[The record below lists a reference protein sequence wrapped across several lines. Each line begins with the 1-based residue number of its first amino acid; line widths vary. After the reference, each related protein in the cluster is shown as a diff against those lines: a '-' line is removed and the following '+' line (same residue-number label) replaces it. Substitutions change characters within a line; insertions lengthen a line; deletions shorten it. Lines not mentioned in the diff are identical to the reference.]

1 VETNE
6 ILRKVRKIE
15 IKTRGL
21 TNQIFAGEYH
31 SAFKGKGMSFSEV
44 REYQYGDDVRNIDWN
59 VTARFNRPYVKVFEE
74 ERELTVILAI
84 DVSRSGDF
92 GTNKQLK
99 RDLITEVAAV
109 LSFSAIQNNDKVGVI
124 FFSNKIEKFIPPKK
138 GKKHILRIIREL
150 IDFEA
155 EGKGTDIT
163 EALRFVTNSIKKRSI
178 VFVLSDFFDD
188 NSFEKAIRIASNKH
202 DLIALQIADQREEKL
217 PQMGLVKFEDPET
230 GEEIWI
236 DTSMDAVRKEYED
249 FYKNHEQRIKEI
261 FARAN
266 VDTVKLYTGKDFVV
280 PLMNLFKMRT
290 KFVR

>member
-1 VETNE
+1 METNE

-99 RDLITEVAAV
+99 RDLTTEVAAV
-109 LSFSAIQNNDKVGVI
+109 LSFSAIQNNDKVGVV
-124 FFSNKIEKFIPPKK
+124 FFSDKVEKFIPPKK

-188 NSFEKAIRIASNKH
+188 KDFEKAVRIASNKH
-202 DLIALQIADQREEKL
+202 DLIALQIADRREEKL

-230 GEEIWI
+230 GEEMWI
-236 DTSMDAVRKEYED
+236 DTSDDSVRAKYED
-249 FYKNHEQRIKEI
+249 YYKNHEKKIKEI

-266 VDTVKLYTGKDFVV
+266 VDTTKLYTGKDYVI

-290 KFVR
+290 KFR

>member
-1 VETNE
+1 METNE

-92 GTNKQLK
+92 GTNKQFK
-99 RDLITEVAAV
+99 RDLTTEVAAV

-124 FFSNKIEKFIPPKK
+124 FFSDRVEKFIPPKK

-188 NSFEKAIRIASNKH
+188 KDFEKAVRIANNKH
-202 DLIALQIADQREEKL
+202 DLIALQIADRREEKL

-230 GEEIWI
+230 GEEMWV
-236 DTSMDAVRKEYED
+236 DTSDNSVRAKYEEY
-249 FYKNHEQRIKEI
+249 YKNHEKKIKEI

-266 VDTVKLYTGKDFVV
+266 VDTTKLYTGKDYVI
-280 PLMNLFKMRT
+280 PLMNLFKLRT
-290 KFVR
+290 KFR

>member
-1 VETNE
+1 METNE

-31 SAFKGKGMSFSEV
+31 SAVKGKGMSFSEV

-99 RDLITEVAAV
+99 RDLTTEVAAV

-124 FFSNKIEKFIPPKK
+124 FFSDKVEKFIPPKK

-188 NSFEKAIRIASNKH
+188 KDFEKAVRIASNKH
-202 DLIALQIADQREEKL
+202 DLIALQIADRREEKL
-217 PQMGLVKFEDPET
+217 PPMGLVKFEDPET
-230 GEEIWI
+230 GEEMWV
-236 DTSMDAVRKEYED
+236 DTSDASVRAKYED
-249 FYKNHEQRIKEI
+249 YYKNHEKKIKEI

-266 VDTVKLYTGKDFVV
+266 VDTTKLYTGKDYVI

-290 KFVR
+290 KFR